1 MDQDR
6 AWVPHQ
12 GDRGRRQALRGGGST
27 IVMSSTGDG
36 VEDGG
41 LHPGCSRGGG
51 MLWAGVKDGRERHWC
66 LGHKDGERWKR
77 EHGA

>member
-1 MDQDR
+1 MG
-6 AWVPHQ
+6 ATP
-12 GDRGRRQALRGGGST
+12 GRPREEAGSEGGGST